1 MKKKKVFFSF
11 HFDKDVFRVQ
21 LIRNMGM
28 IEGNHPVNAQQWE
41 TIKKSPDSV
50 KRWIDSEM
58 KKCDC
63 VCVLIGEET
72 ASREWVKYEI
82 MHACSIGKPLFGI
95 YIHNLKDIK
104 GNKSLKGKNPFSL
117 FTYKGESLA
126 NIIPVYNP
134 DRNIAYEDINLNI
147 SNLADGAISI

>member
-28 IEGNHPVNAQQWE
+28 IEDNPPVDAQRWE
-41 TIKKSPDSV
+41 TIKKRPESV
-50 KRWIDSEM
+50 KQWIDSEM

-72 ASREWVKYEI
+72 ASREWVRYEI
-82 MHACSIGKPLFGI
+82 RHACSTGKPIFGI

-104 GNKSLKGKNPFSL
+104 GNKSSKGKNPFDL
-117 FTYKGESLA
+117 FTYKGEILS
-126 NIIPVYNP
+126 NIIPTYNP
-134 DRNIAYEDINLNI
+134 DKNNAYNDIQLNI
-147 SNLADGAISI
+147 EYLASKAVPI